1 LKLSTLDLPLAICR
15 LDAGAAIPAWATAG
29 PLWSVTRTVEEVSIV
44 CDEAAVPQG
53 VRAGRGWRALAVEGP
68 MDLSTTGVLASIAG
82 PLAAAGISLF
92 AVSTFDT
99 DYILVPAGR
108 LIEAAD
114 ALIAA
119 GHEVA
124 R

>member
-1 LKLSTLDLPLAICR
+1 MKLSTLDLPLAICR

-68 MDLSTTGVLASIAG
+68 MDLSTVGVLASIG
-82 PLAAAGISLF
+82 VRQAARVNSLGILGN
-92 AVSTFDT
+92 
-99 DYILVPAGR
+99 LG
-108 LIEAAD
+108 
-114 ALIAA
+114 
-119 GHEVA
+119 
-124 R
+124 